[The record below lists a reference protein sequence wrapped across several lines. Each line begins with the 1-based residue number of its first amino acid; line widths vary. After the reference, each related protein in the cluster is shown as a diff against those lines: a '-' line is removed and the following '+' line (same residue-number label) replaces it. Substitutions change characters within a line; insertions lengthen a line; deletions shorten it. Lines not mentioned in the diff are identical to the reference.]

1 VSQAGKEP
9 RASRPKMPGY
19 GILAADQ
26 GSGLLPWSWA
36 RERLEQSHNYFLATA
51 RPDGRPHLMAVW
63 AVWVDDTFCFS
74 TGAESAK
81 ARNLAH
87 DPHCAIAIEGAGESV
102 IVEGIAARAS
112 DAEHLGA
119 EYLSRAG
126 DAYQAK
132 YPPYKLD
139 PAMGP
144 IFVVRPRVV
153 YGMIEFRMVE
163 TATRWEF
170 GGTWPRSRRA

>member
-1 VSQAGKEP
+1 
-9 RASRPKMPGY
+9 MPGY
-19 GILAADQ
+19 GILDANL

-36 RERLEQSHNYFLATA
+36 RERLEQSHNYFLATT

-63 AVWVDDTFCFS
+63 GVWIDDTFCFS

-81 ARNLAH
+81 ARNLGH
-87 DPHCAIAIEGAGESV
+87 DPRSAISVEGAGESV
-102 IVEGIAARAS
+102 IVEGVAEHAS
-112 DAEHLGA
+112 DAEYLGR
-119 EYLSRAG
+119 SG

-139 PAMGP
+139 PAIGP

-170 GGTWPRSRRA
+170 ARD